1 MLFDVPHILY
11 MAISLLVTVGLLIVA
26 AKFATK
32 KEQKNA
38 ILKITAAV
46 TVILHYSS
54 IWVEYFT
61 NGGSTA
67 GLLGTALSP
76 NGRL

>member
-67 GLLGTALSP
+67 A
-76 NGRL
+76 